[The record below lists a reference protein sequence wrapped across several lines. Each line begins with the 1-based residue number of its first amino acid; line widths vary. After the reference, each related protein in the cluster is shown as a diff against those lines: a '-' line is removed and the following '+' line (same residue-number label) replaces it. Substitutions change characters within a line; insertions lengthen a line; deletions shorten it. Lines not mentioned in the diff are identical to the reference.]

1 MWGAGNAECGVLS
14 VHRQSKIT
22 KCGEGKDAV
31 TVFYFVIPRK
41 AGGHY
46 LVGTGSVGTDEPARK
61 TESDVRAAAF
71 TLSGR

>member
-1 MWGAGNAECGVLS
+1 
-14 VHRQSKIT
+14 
-22 KCGEGKDAV
+22 
-31 TVFYFVIPRK
+31 VFYFVIPRK

-46 LVGTGSVGTDEPARK
+46 LMGTGSVGTDEPARK